1 MVQFHDGSLC
11 QQVVRVGEQSE
22 GFHEEVHCHRGIESE
37 RFIRH
42 DLHLRHLLQ
51 EILGDHRYLVVHSYQ
66 DGDLSLGDT
75 SFRQFADGV
84 CHLLEGCRL
93 IVFCRQ
99 ECHADLACRLAPLG
113 NLLHHVGIGSLQ
125 LFRLFGIQFLL
136 FLILQLRRMT
146 EEVVVEGDDVSLRT
160 VVLLQGDRLY
170 LLLTELLFDVIQQP
184 PVTRTPTV
192 DALFHITHDEVRA
205 AFVTHR
211 LVEQHAEVLPLHRT
225 GVLELVDH
233 HVLQLGTDLLKDKGG
248 VAAFYQGM
256 QQLLGVT
263 QQETV
268 VVLIEFP
275 HFLLDAAQ
283 QSQLVQMAQCEVCRL
298 IEFPLSGPLLD
309 GKTQDVA

>member
-1 MVQFHDGSLC
+1 M
-11 QQVVRVGEQSE
+11 GEKSE
-22 GFHEEVHCHRGIESE
+22 SRYEEVHCHRCVQSE

-51 EILGDHRYLVVHSYQ
+51 EILGNHRYLVVYTYQ
-66 DGDLSLGDT
+66 DGDLSLGYA

-84 CHLLEGCRL
+84 CHLLEGNHL

-99 ECHADLACRLAPLG
+99 KCHANFSCSLAPFR

-136 FLILQLRRMT
+136 LLILYLCRMT
-146 EEVVVEGDDVSLRT
+146 EEVVVEGDDVPLRT

-192 DALFHITHDEVRA
+192 DALFYITHDEVRT

-211 LVEQHAEVLPLHRT
+211 LVEEHTEVLPLHRT
-225 GVLELVDH
+225 GILELIDH

-248 VAAFYQGM
+248 VAALDQGM
-256 QQLLGVT
+256 
-263 QQETV
+263 
-268 VVLIEFP
+268 
-275 HFLLDAAQ
+275 
-283 QSQLVQMAQCEVCRL
+283 
-298 IEFPLSGPLLD
+298 
-309 GKTQDVA
+309 